1 MSAPDDARAR
11 IFAEIQAERARQDA
25 KWGQQDHDSVWE
37 VVARHLVRPAEELA
51 AHYGVPT
58 AAAAKDACE
67 RAARGSHVAWADIL
81 VEEVAGAIE
90 AAVLEQHDEVS
101 AEEVDREIVQLAAVC
116 VSWLEARARRR
127 RALAGEG

>member
-1 MSAPDDARAR
+1 MTTMDTRAR
-11 IFAEIQAERARQDA
+11 ILAAITAERERQDA
-25 KWGQQDHDSVWE
+25 KWGERNHDSVWE
-37 VVARHLVRPAEELA
+37 VVVRHLVRPVEEMA

-67 RAARGSHVAWADIL
+67 RAARGGHVAWADIL
-81 VEEVAGAIE
+81 VEEVAEAIE

-101 AEEVDREIVQLAAVC
+101 AEDVDRQIVQVAAVC

-127 RALAGEG
+127 AGGER